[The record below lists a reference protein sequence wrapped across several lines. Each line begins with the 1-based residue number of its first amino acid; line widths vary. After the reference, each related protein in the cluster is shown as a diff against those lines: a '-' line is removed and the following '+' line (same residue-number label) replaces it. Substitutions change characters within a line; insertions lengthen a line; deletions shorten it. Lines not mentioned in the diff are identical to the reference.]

1 MTAPDPRAHPEI
13 DDATIQRMA
22 DELVAGKRHPTADR
36 LFMKRG
42 APPPSIQWSPVAE
55 ALPLEAHRLVLS
67 LWRDAG
73 GGDPFPPVTAI
84 DPFQLKPVLGNVL
97 ILEVLNGGADFRFRL
112 YGSTLAAEVRFDW
125 TGATVQEMRRVL
137 KGPGPALYLA
147 AYRAML
153 RRHEPLYTVNTAM
166 VVFQNRS
173 WARLALPY
181 GDAAA
186 DRIER
191 ILVANYVI
199 GDDFVSEDEERRLAR
214 LREDMRSDRRSGA

>member
-1 MTAPDPRAHPEI
+1 M
-13 DDATIQRMA
+13 
-22 DELVAGKRHPTADR
+22 
-36 LFMKRG
+36 
-42 APPPSIQWSPVAE
+42 
-55 ALPLEAHRLVLS
+55 
-67 LWRDAG
+67 
-73 GGDPFPPVTAI
+73 
-84 DPFQLKPVLGNVL
+84 
-97 ILEVLNGGADFRFRL
+97 
-112 YGSTLAAEVRFDW
+112 
-125 TGATVQEMRRVL
+125 L

-186 DRIER
+186 GLIER

-199 GDDFVSEDEERRLAR
+199 GDDFVSEDE
-214 LREDMRSDRRSGA
+214 